1 MSEPLLAGEAIAK
14 RFGGLQVLQGVGFAV
29 RAGEIHAL
37 IGPNGAGK
45 TTLFNLVSGLLTP
58 DAGAIRLDGRDI
70 TGAPAHAVCR
80 LGVGR
85 TFQSPRP
92 FLPLS
97 VEANVEVAARFA
109 SRPRSAARDALALA
123 GLGDDRAVGVARLPP
138 ARRKLA
144 ELAMVLA
151 QAPRVVLLDEIL
163 GGLTPAETADFVA
176 LLRRLRRELG
186 ITLFWIDHVM
196 GAVMDTA
203 DRVTVLHHGVVIA
216 DGAPGAVAGDARVIE
231 AYLGTAPSA

>member
-1 MSEPLLAGEAIAK
+1 MSEPLLAGEGIAK
-14 RFGGLQVLQGVGFAV
+14 RFGGLQVLQGVSFAV
-29 RAGEIHAL
+29 RPGEIQAL

-45 TTLFNLVSGLLTP
+45 TTLFNLVSGLLIP
-58 DAGAIRLDGRDI
+58 DAGTIRFDGRDI
-70 TGAPAHAVCR
+70 TRAPAHVVCR

-92 FLPLS
+92 FLTLS
-97 VEANVEVAARFA
+97 VAANVEVAARFA
-109 SRPRSAARDALALA
+109 SRPRSSARDALAFV
-123 GLGDDRAVGVARLPP
+123 GLGDDRAVDVARLPP
-138 ARRKLA
+138 ARRKLV

-151 QAPRVVLLDEIL
+151 QAPRIVLLDEIL

-176 LLRRLRRELG
+176 LLRRLRRERG
-186 ITLFWIDHVM
+186 VALFWIDHVM

-216 DGAPGAVAGDARVIE
+216 EGEPAAVARDARVIE
-231 AYLGTAPSA
+231 AYLGPASAA